1 MADLIELPQRCTCA
15 EVHGEDPNCAL
26 HGVATE
32 WALENILPRD
42 WQEMVLEQAAELE
55 KLAPLAI
62 SLQATA
68 EAAAHSTSELTALR
82 ERDRRTLTDPQ
93 RLIWRDDVEGICP
106 TPDMCFEY
114 GEHARC
120 GPCAIKQAD
129 ARGVTSDLSL
139 PNLPEVSRLQR
150 ENAALS
156 GALAALETAEFEYR
170 HLHDLHGDADLRAG
184 RAWDWL
190 RRKGDAARALLA
202 QQGTGHA

>member
-1 MADLIELPQRCTCA
+1 MADLIAMPERCTCA

-129 ARGVTSDLSL
+129 ARGVISDLSL

-150 ENAALS
+150 ENAALRARVAELEEENDRLTKTVGS
-156 GALAALETAEFEYR
+156 GILGELLNDEETDEFVNFIKF
-170 HLHDLHGDADLRAG
+170 LRGQSKEAG
-184 RAWDWL
+184 SG
-190 RRKGDAARALLA
+190 KI
-202 QQGTGHA
+202 

>member
-15 EVHGEDPNCAL
+15 EVLGEDPNCDL

-68 EAAAHSTSELTALR
+68 EAAAHSASELTALR
-82 ERDRRTLTDPQ
+82 ERVAEL
-93 RLIWRDDVEGICP
+93 E
-106 TPDMCFEY
+106 
-114 GEHARC
+114 
-120 GPCAIKQAD
+120 
-129 ARGVTSDLSL
+129 
-139 PNLPEVSRLQR
+139 
-150 ENAALS
+150 
-156 GALAALETAEFEYR
+156 GALYDIAHCHETPGAMRE
-170 HLHDLHGDADLRAG
+170 
-184 RAWDWL
+184 
-190 RRKGDAARALLA
+190 KARALLA